1 MEYMT
6 KIFAKLLILLA
17 LFSTLGPSISHAETP
32 DIVVQKF
39 QQNLLAVM
47 KDAKQLSVRQRYQRL
62 EPSVVQA
69 FHLPLMTRIST
80 GAFWKTA
87 TKEQRKQLIQAFRRM
102 SISTLAT
109 LFKSY
114 SGERFKSLGEQPG
127 PRQLRL
133 VKTEMTRPKKD
144 AVPITYIT
152 KKFRN
157 QWYLIDVI
165 VANGISELKV
175 RRSEYRGVLKS
186 EGIQGLIKILN
197 KKADELIKSSK

>member
-1 MEYMT
+1 M
-6 KIFAKLLILLA
+6 IKLFSKALILFVF
-17 LFSTLGPSISHAETP
+17 FSALGPSISRAETP
-32 DIVVQKF
+32 DMVAQKF

-47 KDAKQLSVRQRYQRL
+47 KEAKQLSIRQRYERL
-62 EPSVVQA
+62 GPSVAQA

-87 TKEQRKQLIQAFRRM
+87 TKEQKKQLIAAFRRM
-102 SISTLAT
+102 SVSTLAT

-114 SGERFKSLGEQPG
+114 NGETFKSLGEKPG

-133 VKTEMTRPKKD
+133 VKTEMTRPKKNS
-144 AVPITYIT
+144 VPITYIA

-165 VANGISELKV
+165 VDNGISELKV
-175 RRSEYRGVLKS
+175 RRSEYRGILKS
-186 EGIQGLIKILN
+186 AGIQGLIKALN
-197 KKADELIKSSK
+197 KKADELTKSSK